1 NHLALSAPRA
11 VGSMLGYRW
20 GENELL
26 LTDHQQPAGGVFEL
40 SSKDVLL
47 FKNHPHA
54 LSARNLLTAKILEL
68 IPQGGSVGV
77 RLDCNGEE
85 LIAQVVREAAL
96 ELNMEVGM
104 TVYAAIKASAFRRL
118 V

>member
-1 NHLALSAPRA
+1 VS
-11 VGSMLGYRW
+11 
-20 GENELL
+20 
-26 LTDHQQPAGGVFEL
+26 
-40 SSKDVLL
+40 
-47 FKNHPHA
+47 
-54 LSARNLLTAKILEL
+54 EL

-77 RLDCNGEE
+77 KLSCAGQE

-118 V
+118 A

>member
-1 NHLALSAPRA
+1 
-11 VGSMLGYRW
+11 MLGYRW

-26 LTDHQQPAGGVFEL
+26 LTDHEQPKAGLFEL

-54 LSARNLLTAKILEL
+54 LSARNLLTATIREL

-77 RLDCNGEE
+77 KLDCQGEV

-104 TVYAAIKASAFRRL
+104 QVYLAIKASAFRRL